1 MGLES
6 TRLWEIDF
14 VKRLRT
20 FENTVGSVETLVAL
34 SELLG
39 EIGNLVIRDEIGEE
53 IREAVDSVNAVD
65 TLLMSQDLNA
75 AFGESVEAHESSD
88 KAFFDESLLEL
99 LYFPDDQK

>member
-1 MGLES
+1 MGIES
-6 TRLWEIDF
+6 TRSWEVDYI
-14 VKRLRT
+14 KRLRI
-20 FENTVGSVETLVAL
+20 FENSVGSVETLVAL

-65 TLLMSQDLNA
+65 TLLRSQELNA
-75 AFGESVEAHESSD
+75 AFNASVEAYESSD